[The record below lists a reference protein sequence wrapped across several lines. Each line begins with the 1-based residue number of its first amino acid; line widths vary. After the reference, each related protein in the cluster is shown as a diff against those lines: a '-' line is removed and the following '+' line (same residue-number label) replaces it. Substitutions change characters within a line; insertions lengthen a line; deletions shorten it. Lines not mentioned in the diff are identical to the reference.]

1 MGVRMSDQVRKFEV
15 TGEDRGETACQHIP
29 MQCDTHMG
37 TCLEVAGL
45 YSVSERTVGHLNCL
59 QQSVCVCW
67 WGVCSGCA
75 SVWVCGFG
83 CGCLENVCL
92 YLSVRAHASIY
103 T

>member
-1 MGVRMSDQVRKFEV
+1 MSDQVRKFEV

-59 QQSVCVCW
+59 QQTVCVC
-67 WGVCSGCA
+67 VCVLVGC
-75 SVWVCGFG
+75 V
-83 CGCLENVCL
+83 
-92 YLSVRAHASIY
+92 
-103 T
+103 